1 MDDKKTDSETS
12 QAQREQP
19 EASIEQLL
27 ENQVNSN
34 KQDSPPNRTSPHRPR
49 DVGRNQKMF
58 SGTRFLKLLASPKI
72 ISEDATEAVTSEII
86 D

>member
-1 MDDKKTDSETS
+1 MVFKLVIILGVAYVLSPS
-12 QAQREQP
+12 
-19 EASIEQLL
+19 
-27 ENQVNSN
+27 NSN

-72 ISEDATEAVTSEII
+72 ISEDGTETATS
-86 D
+86 